1 MVQKEEQ
8 AREDESRDVDVCVCV
23 CVCVCGIQCQLCDRP
38 VMSWLVMYVQKYVC
52 RPCLLFAWVGRHPKE
67 KGKKRVSLALALA
80 LALVL
85 GLVLVLGWLDGSRC
99 GVETPWMHTRTV
111 PVEHGCTKYASQWVG
126 EMRSS
131 TIL

>member
-8 AREDESRDVDVCVCV
+8 AREDESRDVD
-23 CVCVCGIQCQLCDRP
+23 VCGIQCQLCDRP

-67 KGKKRVSLALALA
+67 KGKKRVSLAL
-80 LALVL
+80 VL
-85 GLVLVLGWLDGSRC
+85 GLVLVLGWLDGSRWE
-99 GVETPWMHTRTV
+99 VETPWMHTRTV